1 MFFLRASSASL
12 RGRRRKTRGD
22 RRGRGTGQGCD
33 LAWLLPVPALSSA
46 QIYLDSFSP
55 KMSGGGLLGHSP
67 LPLPLPAAR
76 LIVIAGARTR
86 SVPPL
91 GVPNLPWASKRPAP
105 ALPGGT
111 LAPTKGGG
119 KKKKAASPSLPC
131 LLPPDSPYPA
141 HQASLRQQIPLIQQN
156 PSPFISWL
164 LPPGQVLCLSLD
176 KSNSFP
182 RYRPRPGLLGAG
194 AQPPSFL
201 ACTFIE
207 PRQKPGPKYIEQR
220 KPFSA
225 IINEM
230 TFTGRKKKKFQTLGE
245 HIFRE

>member
-12 RGRRRKTRGD
+12 RGRRRKTRGE

-33 LAWLLPVPALSSA
+33 PAWLLPVPALSSA

-111 LAPTKGGG
+111 LAPTKGGE
-119 KKKKAASPSLPC
+119 KKKSSFPLPTVPFAPRFSL
-131 LLPPDSPYPA
+131 SSA
-141 HQASLRQQIPLIQQN
+141 
-156 PSPFISWL
+156 
-164 LPPGQVLCLSLD
+164 PGQLKATNPLNPT
-176 KSNSFP
+176 KP
-182 RYRPRPGLLGAG
+182 
-194 AQPPSFL
+194 QPV
-201 ACTFIE
+201 
-207 PRQKPGPKYIEQR
+207 Y
-220 KPFSA
+220 
-225 IINEM
+225 
-230 TFTGRKKKKFQTLGE
+230 
-245 HIFRE
+245 